1 MVKDTW
7 EYIEDWK
14 EVFGRLPEDADELT
28 ACIDFVEDK
37 KGNDQ
42 WDTLKKAI
50 KTQVE
55 FCERRVGASGM
66 WGNTARIYRAV
77 LSLMKHIEDGTH
89 YKYVPFDG
97 LWKTEDEVKEMLK
110 EEDE

>member
-14 EVFGRLPEDADELT
+14 EVFGRLPEDAGELA

-42 WDTLKKAI
+42 WDTLKKI
-50 KTQVE
+50 IETQVE
-55 FCERRVGASGM
+55 LCERRVGASGL
-66 WGNTARIYRAV
+66 WGNTARIYRSV
-77 LSLMKHIEDGTH
+77 LKLMESIKNGTNAQ
-89 YKYVPFDG
+89 YVPYLG
-97 LWKTEDEVKEMLK
+97 IWMTENEVKELLK
-110 EEDE
+110 DDE